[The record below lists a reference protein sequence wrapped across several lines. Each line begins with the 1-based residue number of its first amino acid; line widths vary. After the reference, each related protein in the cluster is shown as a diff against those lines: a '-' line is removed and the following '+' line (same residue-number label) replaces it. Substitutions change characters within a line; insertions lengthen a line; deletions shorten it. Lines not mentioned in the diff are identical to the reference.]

1 MIIKGHFPWN
11 VSQLPPVVL
20 KVHPHSHKSVPKIMN
35 LKFDYFNS
43 LVANTLFRTASS
55 RLPTLLLRFKTSK
68 QPEQH
73 KSNFRHKRLQ
83 NLRRSIFRK
92 TSFKHSTQISCYRSH
107 LTSIPQKK
115 KKRKKKKISSV
126 QKKKNIANKRRRP
139 QKKNRSFL
147 KNSVCSS
154 VPQINLMLC
163 KRTDSEVELIANLHI
178 HITNIAFRS
187 LLNTPKS

>member
-68 QPEQH
+68 QSEQH

-115 KKRKKKKISSV
+115 KEKNQNQFSPEKNKTLQIKGGGHKKKLIFFKLCLFFRTSNQSDVV
-126 QKKKNIANKRRRP
+126 Q
-139 QKKNRSFL
+139 
-147 KNSVCSS
+147 
-154 VPQINLMLC
+154 
-163 KRTDSEVELIANLHI
+163 THW
-178 HITNIAFRS
+178 
-187 LLNTPKS
+187 

>member
-1 MIIKGHFPWN
+1 MKRFAAPTRCSKSSPPQPQ
-11 VSQLPPVVL
+11 VSPQN
-20 KVHPHSHKSVPKIMN
+20 HEFE
-35 LKFDYFNS
+35 FDYFNS

-68 QPEQH
+68 QSEQH

-107 LTSIPQKK
+107 LTSIPQREE

-139 QKKNRSFL
+139 QKKNRSF
-147 KNSVCSS
+147 
-154 VPQINLMLC
+154 
-163 KRTDSEVELIANLHI
+163 
-178 HITNIAFRS
+178 
-187 LLNTPKS
+187 

>member
-1 MIIKGHFPWN
+1 
-11 VSQLPPVVL
+11 
-20 KVHPHSHKSVPKIMN
+20 MN

-55 RLPTLLLRFKTSK
+55 RLPILLLRFKTSK
-68 QPEQH
+68 QSEQH

-107 LTSIPQKK
+107 LTSIPQREEEKK
-115 KKRKKKKISSV
+115 EKKRNQFSPEKKTLQIEGGHK
-126 QKKKNIANKRRRP
+126 
-139 QKKNRSFL
+139 